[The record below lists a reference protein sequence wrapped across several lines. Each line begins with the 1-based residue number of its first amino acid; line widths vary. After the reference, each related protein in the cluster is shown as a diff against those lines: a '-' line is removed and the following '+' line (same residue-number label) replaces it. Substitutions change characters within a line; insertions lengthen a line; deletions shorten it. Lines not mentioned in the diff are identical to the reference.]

1 MGDHRGFDKVIFGHI
16 VDDIIKG
23 AGNAVSEFVGFF
35 SAGRRAFSFD
45 PADKGRV
52 FHKFGNGFSVK
63 NAKIAFTKLV
73 HDFGFGFRE
82 KDISGLAASKRRTA
96 VYFFRIGVLI
106 AVHQLAEFFRTVW
119 SEGRVAFAAKTDFF
133 LRIFRHSVADK
144 MNSVGYHISSCKIL
158 YKVYELIYNI
168 QTVIEKGGILSM
180 KSDFPRVLSLLRKE
194 KGISQKDAAKEL
206 GVSQAL
212 LSHYEKGI
220 RECGLDFLI
229 RAADFYGVSADY
241 LLGRSADPEGMTLTV
256 EDIPEPDAAGKE
268 NMVSGAGVLPV
279 INKKL
284 IANYLNVVFYLLSK
298 SQSKELTKYVSGY
311 LMTAVYRMFRIIYSF
326 NPKNNM
332 NTFSIPNA
340 GALESADAYMK
351 SCEAKAKRMEGDASV
366 KTENISVSSESIS
379 RTYPLF
385 ASSLFSLIKNCED
398 SMDK

>member
-1 MGDHRGFDKVIFGHI
+1 
-16 VDDIIKG
+16 
-23 AGNAVSEFVGFF
+23 
-35 SAGRRAFSFD
+35 
-45 PADKGRV
+45 
-52 FHKFGNGFSVK
+52 
-63 NAKIAFTKLV
+63 
-73 HDFGFGFRE
+73 
-82 KDISGLAASKRRTA
+82 
-96 VYFFRIGVLI
+96 
-106 AVHQLAEFFRTVW
+106 
-119 SEGRVAFAAKTDFF
+119 
-133 LRIFRHSVADK
+133 
-144 MNSVGYHISSCKIL
+144 
-158 YKVYELIYNI
+158 
-168 QTVIEKGGILSM
+168 M

-229 RAADFYGVSADY
+229 HAADFYGVSADY

-284 IANYLNVVFYLLSK
+284 IANSLNVVFDLLSK

>member
-1 MGDHRGFDKVIFGHI
+1 
-16 VDDIIKG
+16 
-23 AGNAVSEFVGFF
+23 
-35 SAGRRAFSFD
+35 
-45 PADKGRV
+45 
-52 FHKFGNGFSVK
+52 
-63 NAKIAFTKLV
+63 
-73 HDFGFGFRE
+73 
-82 KDISGLAASKRRTA
+82 
-96 VYFFRIGVLI
+96 
-106 AVHQLAEFFRTVW
+106 
-119 SEGRVAFAAKTDFF
+119 
-133 LRIFRHSVADK
+133 
-144 MNSVGYHISSCKIL
+144 
-158 YKVYELIYNI
+158 
-168 QTVIEKGGILSM
+168 M

-284 IANYLNVVFYLLSK
+284 IANSLNVVFDLLSK

-351 SCEAKAKRMEGDASV
+351 SCEAKAKRMEGDTSV

>member
-1 MGDHRGFDKVIFGHI
+1 
-16 VDDIIKG
+16 
-23 AGNAVSEFVGFF
+23 
-35 SAGRRAFSFD
+35 
-45 PADKGRV
+45 
-52 FHKFGNGFSVK
+52 
-63 NAKIAFTKLV
+63 
-73 HDFGFGFRE
+73 
-82 KDISGLAASKRRTA
+82 
-96 VYFFRIGVLI
+96 
-106 AVHQLAEFFRTVW
+106 
-119 SEGRVAFAAKTDFF
+119 
-133 LRIFRHSVADK
+133 
-144 MNSVGYHISSCKIL
+144 
-158 YKVYELIYNI
+158 
-168 QTVIEKGGILSM
+168 M

-284 IANYLNVVFYLLSK
+284 IANSLNVVFDLLSK

-332 NTFSIPNA
+332 NTFSIPNS